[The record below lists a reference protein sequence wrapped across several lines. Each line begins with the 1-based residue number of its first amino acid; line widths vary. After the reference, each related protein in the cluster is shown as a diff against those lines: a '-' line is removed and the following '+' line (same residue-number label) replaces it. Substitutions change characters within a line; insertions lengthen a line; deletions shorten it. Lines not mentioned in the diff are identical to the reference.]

1 MRDKSESYLR
11 TVLESHK
18 RNDEDE
24 TNSLK
29 EEIDV
34 LRRSLESRQKVIEGL
49 LLTEPNSGGQSDRYY
64 REVQDLRQRIKE
76 LTESHF
82 KESELLKVKMAL
94 QHDVECREMTGVYED
109 RIDVLTERIKQ
120 LEDENSRVREIFE
133 GEIRSKMKQ
142 RQKFEVD
149 VSKLKN
155 VIRKMKI
162 ELEGYGKE
170 LRLNIEGMKS
180 QANSFSMSVLTE
192 LGQ

>member
-29 EEIDV
+29 EEIEV

-49 LLTEPNSGGQSDRYY
+49 LLTEPSSGGQSDRYY

>member
-49 LLTEPNSGGQSDRYY
+49 LLTEPSSGGQSDRYY